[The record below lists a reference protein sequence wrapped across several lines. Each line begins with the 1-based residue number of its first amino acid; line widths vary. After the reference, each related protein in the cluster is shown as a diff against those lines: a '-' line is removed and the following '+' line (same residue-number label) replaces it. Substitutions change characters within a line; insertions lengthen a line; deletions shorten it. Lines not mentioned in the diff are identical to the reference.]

1 MYSVTAYFFGK
12 VISEIPTT
20 LITPGVFGC
29 IVYYA
34 VGLNTVYPWKFPLF
48 CKKFSPNFNIFLVT
62 ILILIYATAGSYAL
76 VISTLFADK

>member
-29 IVYYA
+29 IVYY
-34 VGLNTVYPWKFPLF
+34 VIGLNTVYPWKFPLF
-48 CKKFSPNFNIFLVT
+48 LAILV
-62 ILILIYATAGSYAL
+62 LIYATAGSYAL